1 MPLKTFCKWHTS
13 WRWSFFKCPK
23 GVEADSWC
31 PLCCAYKSGLL
42 LICSEVNLNL
52 MLCFHLRKWRTQVR
66 MTKYLILFFMLMF
79 MQLPIRPRLKRVNLR
94 DLLFLLEQEKE
105 TCRTPLLYKAFLKW
119 WWLCLV
125 FLSLWQE
132 VRSGDIKKLSSLP
145 SHTLTEWV
153 LFLCKCLDTSTKSL
167 DSEANKY
174 YVPWI
179 SWELSDTANYSQ
191 VNCVMFFDCE
201 WIFYQEIVIFYT
213 NIRNTNLFI
222 SVVPGPPVI

>member
-1 MPLKTFCKWHTS
+1 
-13 WRWSFFKCPK
+13 
-23 GVEADSWC
+23 
-31 PLCCAYKSGLL
+31 
-42 LICSEVNLNL
+42 
-52 MLCFHLRKWRTQVR
+52 
-66 MTKYLILFFMLMF
+66 MF
-79 MQLPIRPRLKRVNLR
+79 IQLPIRPRLKRVNLR

-125 FLSLWQE
+125 CLPFLWQK

-153 LFLCKCLDTSTKSL
+153 LFLCIWLDTSTKSL

-179 SWELSDTANYSQ
+179 SWELSDTTNYSQ
-191 VNCVMFFDCE
+191 VNCVMFVDCE
-201 WIFYQEIVIFYT
+201 WIFLSGNRYILHQYQKHETVHICGSWPSCDLMHVVDCGNFVTLTSTRLGWMNAGTPALQCTASCVRPFYWKLCSC
-213 NIRNTNLFI
+213 IR
-222 SVVPGPPVI
+222 